1 MGYFLKTI
9 KPILSVGTIIQSS
22 KTDLAFAQG
31 DLMWDWHAFDV
42 PKGAC
47 KLESAT
53 IIVRGNDGSPQT
65 ARDLQLW
72 FARGSTNNFDLTKV
86 PGSLGT
92 GNATVNGHDHFN
104 NILGRHLIDVGE
116 FALYHDWINFA
127 TSGFGGANQTQPNLV
142 LQGVP
147 ESGTNVGYD
156 KLYIAG
162 VTGASN
168 TWNFSTGVLLNDGD
182 DIAAGDTAL
191 VTDGTDADKVFSP
204 GDIILKH
211 DSDAVVGTVKSVTA
225 NLITLESGS
234 GITITDDDELVHQ
247 SPVTVLLG
255 FSN

>member
-9 KPILSVGTIIQSS
+9 KPVLPVATIIQSD

-31 DLMWDWHAFDV
+31 DLIWDWHAFDV

-47 KLESAT
+47 NLESAT
-53 IIVRGNDGSPQT
+53 IIVRGVGGAPQT

-72 FARGSTNNFDLTKV
+72 FARSDQNDFDLAND

-92 GNATVNGHDHFN
+92 GNATVDGNDHFN
-104 NILGRHLIDVGE
+104 NILGRHLIDAGE
-116 FALYHDWINFA
+116 FALYHDYMSWA

-142 LQGVP
+142 LQGIP

-156 KLYIAG
+156 KLYVAG

-182 DIAAGDTAL
+182 NVAAGDTAL
-191 VTDGTDADKVFSP
+191 VTDGTDANKQFSP
-204 GDIILKH
+204 GDVVLKH
-211 DSDAVVGTVKSVTA
+211 DSDTAVGTVKTVTA

-234 GITITDDDELVHQ
+234 GVAIADDDELVHQ
-247 SPVTVLLG
+247 SPITVLLG